1 MGFFSK
7 LWKGIKKPFKAIG
20 KAVKSA
26 FKSFG
31 KLVNKAGILGQVA
44 MFFILPG
51 IANAAFGALGGMW
64 AGAAGKLAGVASK
77 GVMGSIARGAGW
89 VMQKAGQFAGTV
101 KAGFKTVT
109 GAVTEFFGATGR
121 YIGGKLGLKTA
132 AGTVMP
138 NLSVGEAWGQ
148 YSKAMVNNFDAF
160 VGKGAEFLGT
170 STASSAA
177 TAAVRDLP
185 VLGGTGAGVS
195 KLPVLSEAGAGSLS
209 SSMSFDAGTPAFGG
223 GLSGGLSTPTVSN
236 LITPAAAPQSLLS
249 RAGSY
254 ITDLPG
260 RAKDYV
266 TSGDMGRDALAKAE
280 AMPGAIATSM
290 VTGKLMEMINPP
302 EEYEAGPVWGS
313 DAGTYRSSQDI
324 QASQVDDY
332 TSFASQYTTGTSPDG
347 MWGGAV
353 NTKNYYDSYMQQ
365 FAA

>member
-51 IANAAFGALGGMW
+51 IANMALGALGSTFTGL
-64 AGAAGKLAGVASK
+64 ASSLAGSTAT
-77 GVMGSIARGAGW
+77 GVMGSLARGAGW

-132 AGTVMP
+132 AGAVMP

-170 STASSAA
+170 SSVAA
-177 TAAVRDLP
+177 TAGAVPLP
-185 VLGGTGAGVS
+185 STAPAVDVS
-195 KLPVLSEAGAGSLS
+195 KTPSLDDDPFGWS
-209 SSMSFDAGTPAFGG
+209 SPAD
-223 GLSGGLSTPTVSN
+223 LTPTAD
-236 LITPAAAPQSLLS
+236 LGKFAQGAAAPQSLLS

-290 VTGKLMEMINPP
+290 VTGKLMEMINPA
-302 EEYEAGPVWGS
+302 EEYEAKTPWGS
-313 DAGTYRSSQDI
+313 NAGTYRSSQAI

-332 TSFASQYTTGTSPDG
+332 TSYAYQYTSGTSPDG

-353 NTKNYYDSYMQQ
+353 NTKNYYDNYMQQ

>member
-51 IANAAFGALGGMW
+51 IANMALGALGG
-64 AGAAGKLAGVASK
+64 AFTGAAAGLAGSTAT
-77 GVMGSIARGAGW
+77 GVMGSLARGAGW
-89 VMQKAGQFAGTV
+89 VMQKASQFASV
-101 KAGFKTVT
+101 AKAGFKTVT

-132 AGTVMP
+132 AGAVMP

-170 STASSAA
+170 SSVAA
-177 TAAVRDLP
+177 TAGAMPLP
-185 VLGGTGAGVS
+185 STAPVATTTLQDPKALESVMGKTPDFTQSLQQPVGYPGGA
-195 KLPVLSEAGAGSLS
+195 
-209 SSMSFDAGTPAFGG
+209 AF
-223 GLSGGLSTPTVSN
+223 
-236 LITPAAAPQSLLS
+236 PAAVAPPPSLLG
-249 RAGSY
+249 RVAALPGQALDY
-254 ITDLPG
+254 VKALPG
-260 RAKDYV
+260 RATNYV
-266 TSGDMGRDALAKAE
+266 VSGDMGRDAIAKAE

-302 EEYEAGPVWGS
+302 EEYEAKTPWGS
-313 DAGTYRSSQDI
+313 NAGTYRSSQAI

-332 TSFASQYTTGTSPDG
+332 TSYVYQYTSGTSPDG

-353 NTKNYYDSYMQQ
+353 NTKNYYDNYMQQ

>member
-51 IANAAFGALGGMW
+51 IANMALGALGSTFTGL
-64 AGAAGKLAGVASK
+64 AASLAGSTAT
-77 GVMGSIARGAGW
+77 GVMGSLARGAGW

-132 AGTVMP
+132 AGAVMP

-170 STASSAA
+170 SSVAA
-177 TAAVRDLP
+177 TAGAVPLP
-185 VLGGTGAGVS
+185 STAPVATTTLQDPKALESVMGKTPDFTQSLQQPVGYPGGA
-195 KLPVLSEAGAGSLS
+195 
-209 SSMSFDAGTPAFGG
+209 AF
-223 GLSGGLSTPTVSN
+223 
-236 LITPAAAPQSLLS
+236 PAAVESQSLLS

-290 VTGKLMEMINPP
+290 VTGKLMEMINPA
-302 EEYEAGPVWGS
+302 EEYEAKTPWGS
-313 DAGTYRSSQDI
+313 NAGTYRSSQAI

-332 TSFASQYTTGTSPDG
+332 TSYAYQYTSGTSPDG

-353 NTKNYYDSYMQQ
+353 NTKNYYDNYMQQ